1 MQLAFYCMV
10 GYNNYNTVIF
20 QQNFRCSTIY
30 DLTYG
35 YKIKSIFW
43 IDIDFGRQTDCTG

>member
-1 MQLAFYCMV
+1 MWSFPSYSYIMFHTMQLAFYCMV

-35 YKIKSIFW
+35 YKIKSIF
-43 IDIDFGRQTDCTG
+43 